1 LKKAVPD
8 YVATV
13 RFDQGVKQTIDY
25 LLTHPEMQKSDLEFD
40 SWCDAVIEQLED
52 AKKKILARKN

>member
-1 LKKAVPD
+1 
-8 YVATV
+8 
-13 RFDQGVKQTIDY
+13 
-25 LLTHPEMQKSDLEFD
+25 MQKSDLEFD